1 MEGMGAEDDTEEEE
15 EAEDDWKP
23 LVPVVVAVVAV
34 VAVVVVV
41 VIDGSAGTAVIDD
54 VELSSGRLTGIE
66 EGGEGEGTFDGGATV
81 IEFKAECEG
90 D

>member
-15 EAEDDWKP
+15 EAEDDGKP
-23 LVPVVVAVVAV
+23 LVPVVAVV

-41 VIDGSAGTAVIDD
+41 VVGGSAGTAVIDD

-66 EGGEGEGTFDGGATV
+66 EGGEGEGTFNGGATV